1 MFLLVKTHV
10 FAYLF
15 AGLKKQCFCVFSC
28 GLLLVA
34 SIGLSKKN
42 HPGETVASRKIL
54 TAGTP
59 QRGWAPVWDI

>member
-10 FAYLF
+10 FAYF
-15 AGLKKQCFCVFSC
+15 FCWLKNNVFVVF
-28 GLLLVA
+28 LVVCCW
-34 SIGLSKKN
+34 LPQLVYPKN

-54 TAGTP
+54 TPGTP